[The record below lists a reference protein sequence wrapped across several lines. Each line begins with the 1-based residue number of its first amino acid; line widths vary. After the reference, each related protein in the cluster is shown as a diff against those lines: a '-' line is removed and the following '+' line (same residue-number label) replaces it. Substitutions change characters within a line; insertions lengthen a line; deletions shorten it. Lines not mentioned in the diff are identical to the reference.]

1 MPLNIISKFNESEN
15 LWMMNLAGEI
25 DIYTANKLKESLTKV
40 LNEKSESVKIDC
52 EELDYIDSTGLGVLI
67 GTLKRLKQ
75 DDKNIIIYKAK
86 PNILKLLNI
95 TGLNKIFIVEGE

>member
-40 LNEKSESVKIDC
+40 LNEKNESVKIDC